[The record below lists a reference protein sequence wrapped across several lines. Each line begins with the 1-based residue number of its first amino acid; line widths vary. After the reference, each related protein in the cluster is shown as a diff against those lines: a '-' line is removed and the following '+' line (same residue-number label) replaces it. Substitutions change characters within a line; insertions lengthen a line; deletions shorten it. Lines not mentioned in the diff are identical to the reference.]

1 MQRGPLSSHI
11 QEVKDFRRRPTSFA
25 FRAKHGER
33 WGTHPSEDWFHTPLA
48 VLYGLWNDKRLE
60 ALASPGWGQTAR
72 WSQNC
77 DRIATGKAI
86 LRPVV
91 TAFVTS
97 FVTGVWYTVI
107 ATGKSGEYLSYRR
120 FEMRR
125 IKFLLMFMML
135 TLLLGIN
142 AVPGR
147 GARAGT
153 VIEPSRWLTYTD
165 PRFDFSIQ
173 YPADWYVIPRD
184 DSDPT
189 AMSGVVTF
197 ASVDPATIKAGEPEF
212 VVGHYLAEFQ
222 PDMSLSA
229 WTDAY
234 EAVSNGPKGYE
245 IHERVSRIIGDKA
258 ALSVKGESGLLEYQF
273 TNVPNG
279 KVVWFIWTNIGDSA
293 GAEAKAIYERAVTSF
308 KLGTQ
313 SPRSLQTIYGENFR
327 PQPLEP
333 RIPNSASKL
342 PNPKAPGLAAP
353 LATIGLPSPASA
365 WYAPIESGPEYRVWC
380 GSIEHVDDP
389 PHKYSKYAADIQM
402 RLRPVK
408 SARTSWVDFAGWA
421 NGGWGNLV
429 EASTD
434 HLFPRVYTMHYA
446 HLETISVYPGQKVGT
461 RSHIGTSGNTGV
473 KPPPGSEGFHLHFH
487 IRSGTDSVNLTG
499 MTGFYPDSDYPDN
512 FADCGYVQ
520 L

>member
-1 MQRGPLSSHI
+1 
-11 QEVKDFRRRPTSFA
+11 
-25 FRAKHGER
+25 
-33 WGTHPSEDWFHTPLA
+33 
-48 VLYGLWNDKRLE
+48 
-60 ALASPGWGQTAR
+60 
-72 WSQNC
+72 
-77 DRIATGKAI
+77 
-86 LRPVV
+86 
-91 TAFVTS
+91 
-97 FVTGVWYTVI
+97 
-107 ATGKSGEYLSYRR
+107 
-120 FEMRR
+120 MRR
-125 IKFLLMFMML
+125 IKFLLMFMIL

-197 ASVDPATIKAGEPEF
+197 TSVDPATIDIEAHHRHECHQDVHEVGEPRF

-222 PDMSLSA
+222 PDMPLSA

-245 IHERVSRIIGDKA
+245 IHERVSRVIDNKA
-258 ALSVKGESGLLEYQF
+258 ALSIKGESPLLEYQF

-279 KVVWFIWTNIGDSA
+279 KVVWFIWTNMGDSSA
-293 GAEAKAIYERAVTSF
+293 SAEAKSIYERAVTSF

-365 WYAPIESGPEYRVWC
+365 WYAPIASGTNYRINC
-380 GSIEHVDDP
+380 GSPAHVDDEA
-389 PHKYSKYAADIQM
+389 HKYSRYAADIAM
-402 RLRPVK
+402 YLAPVK

-429 EASTD
+429 MASTD
-434 HLFPRVYTMHYA
+434 YLYSRVYTMHYA
-446 HLETISVYPGQKVGT
+446 HLDSISVSAGQKVGT
-461 RSHIGTSGNTGV
+461 RSHIGTSGRSGT
-473 KPPPGSEGFHLHFH
+473 SAWHLHFH